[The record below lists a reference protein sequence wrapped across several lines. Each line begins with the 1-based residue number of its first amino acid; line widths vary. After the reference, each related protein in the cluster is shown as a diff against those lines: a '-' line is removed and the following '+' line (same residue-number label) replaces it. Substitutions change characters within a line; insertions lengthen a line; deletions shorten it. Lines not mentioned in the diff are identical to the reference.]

1 MFKFMFMSCFWLV
14 FFFSSRRRHTRCALV
29 TGVQT
34 CALPFSPATDLSARG
49 EDHVTLLEW
58 AIWNQQ
64 PDSLSALL
72 EAGADPAA
80 PGMDQETVAHMAA
93 MVDDARYLQV
103 LIDQGAPIDLVGKR
117 GGRTPIFRAV
127 ENRRN
132 AQFDLLVE
140 AGADIRRT
148 DSMGNSLLHVRSEER
163 SVGKECVSTCR
174 SRWSPSH

>member
-1 MFKFMFMSCFWLV
+1 M
-14 FFFSSRRRHTRCALV
+14 
-29 TGVQT
+29 
-34 CALPFSPATDLSARG
+34 
-49 EDHVTLLEW
+49 EW
-58 AIWNQQ
+58 VIGNQQ
-64 PDSLSALL
+64 PDALSALF

-93 MVDDARYLQV
+93 RVDDARYLQV

-140 AGADIRRT
+140 AGADIQIGRASCR
-148 DSMGNSLLHVRSEER
+148 ER
-163 SVGKECVSTCR
+163 VCQ
-174 SRWSPSH
+174 

>member
-1 MFKFMFMSCFWLV
+1 MSAAIKGSAVPFHYPAVVPLAEAV
-14 FFFSSRRRHTRCALV
+14 ARGDAARIRALAS
-29 TGVQT
+29 T
-34 CALPFSPATDLSARG
+34 ADLSAHG
-49 EDHVTLLEW
+49 EDHITLLEW

-93 MVDDARYLQV
+93 MVNDARYLQV
-103 LIDQGAPIDLVGKR
+103 LIDQGAPIDLVGAR

-127 ENRRN
+127 ENRR
-132 AQFDLLVE
+132 AAPFDLLVE

-148 DSMGNSLLHVRSEER
+148 DSMGNSLLHVAAQVNAADRIPPLLDR
-163 SVGKECVSTCR
+163 KSVVEG
-174 SRWSPSH
+174 